1 MRLLNIFWIALIPS
15 IVFISCNSGKKSNE
29 ETETKE
35 AQIEAIDELEQEL
48 FTNVDSPM
56 NKDSAK
62 LLIKRYV
69 KFADEFPK
77 EDSLASNY
85 LFKAARVDL
94 ALQEHNT
101 ALKRLKRIEATYP
114 ESSYMPQVLIFRGTI
129 YEDNLK
135 DYNKAEKA
143 YQRLVDEYPES
154 EFADDAEALIKTL
167 GKDLNEIIEGFEKQ
181 DTTVAS

>member
-1 MRLLNIFWIALIPS
+1 MRMLKIFMIALMPALL
-15 IVFISCNSGKKSNE
+15 FASCNSENKSKDE
-29 ETETKE
+29 AASKE
-35 AQIEAIDELEQEL
+35 AQMQAINELEEEL
-48 FTNVDSPM
+48 FTDIDGPV
-56 NKDSAK
+56 NKDSAR

-69 KFADEFPK
+69 KFADDFSK

-85 LFKAARVDL
+85 LFKAARIDI
-94 ALQEHNT
+94 ALEAHNA
-101 ALKRLKRIEATYP
+101 ALKRLKRLEATYP

-143 YQRLVDEYPES
+143 YRRLMDEYPDS
-154 EFADDAEALIKTL
+154 EFADDAEMLIKTL
-167 GKDLNEIIEGFEKQ
+167 GKDLNEIIEEFEKQ